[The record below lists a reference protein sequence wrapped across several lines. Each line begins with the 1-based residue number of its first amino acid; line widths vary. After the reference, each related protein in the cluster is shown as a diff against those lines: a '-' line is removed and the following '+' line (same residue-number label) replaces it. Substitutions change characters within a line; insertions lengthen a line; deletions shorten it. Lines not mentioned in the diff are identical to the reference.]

1 MGAGVD
7 RDGESRMSTT
17 QRNNTLNP
25 VWAVAALLVA
35 FVVTDAPTRAQ
46 AQSHKP
52 HKVVKYDFPF
62 YNSYEAGLAAAR
74 ASGKPILLDF
84 YFDT

>member
-1 MGAGVD
+1 M
-7 RDGESRMSTT
+7 
-17 QRNNTLNP
+17 L
-25 VWAVAALLVA
+25 LLVA
-35 FVVTDAPTRAQ
+35 VISAPIHAL
-46 AQSHKP
+46 AHKP